1 MNRRTTTFAIAI
13 ALALGATALTACS
26 SDKAATS
33 SSTPAAAT
41 TPVGGAP
48 AVTAG
53 TEGVA
58 PTVPGA
64 TTPAPTGAVLTI
76 KDFAFSALSV
86 KAGEAINIVNAD
98 GANHT
103 VSADDGS
110 FVVKIDAGANSNL
123 VIPVAGTYKIHCD
136 IHKSMTSTIVVS

>member
-1 MNRRTTTFAIAI
+1 MHLRTTAIAI
-13 ALALGATALTACS
+13 ALAFGATALTACS
-26 SDKAATS
+26 SDKATS
-33 SSTPAAAT
+33 SSTPAT
-41 TPVGGAP
+41 TP

-53 TEGVA
+53 AEGVA

-64 TTPAPTGAVLTI
+64 ATPAPSGAVLTI

-86 KAGEAINIVNAD
+86 KAGQPITIVNAD

-103 VSADDGS
+103 VSADNGS

-136 IHKSMTSTIVVS
+136 IHVSMKGTIVVS

>member
-1 MNRRTTTFAIAI
+1 MNRRTTAVAIAI
-13 ALALGATALTACS
+13 ALGATALTACS
-26 SDKAATS
+26 SDKSAS
-33 SSTPAAAT
+33 SSSNQAST
-41 TPVGGAP
+41 TTQAGGTP

-53 TEGVA
+53 TEGVV

-76 KDFAFSALSV
+76 KDFAFSALTV
-86 KAGEAINIVNAD
+86 KAGESFTIVNAD

-110 FVVKIDAGANSNL
+110 FVVKVDAGSNSLL
-123 VIPVAGTYKIHCD
+123 VIPAAGTYKIHCD
-136 IHKSMTSTIVVS
+136 IHKSMTGTIVVS